1 MTYPRRMITKTAFTP
16 SGPSPTGSAPGIW
29 RLDEVAYWIKQ
40 GVWPD
45 ATADQYWS
53 YVAMLMS
60 TTATNAQQNNTFLD
74 SSTNNFTIT
83 RNGNTTQGSFTPY
96 GSLWSNYFNG
106 TNAYLTSATSSAYAM
121 GTGDFTIEGWFFT
134 TASGDQA
141 LWDNRA
147 STSSAVGIACRLIT
161 STNTLR
167 VILNNTALF
176 TTSQAVTLNQWNHI
190 AIVRASGTVT
200 AYLNGTAMTGGSAT
214 GTTNITDTNMWIGKL
229 QDAGFFYNGYISNF
243 RVVKGTAVYTT
254 TFTPPTAPLTAIT
267 NTSLLTCQ
275 SNRFID
281 NSTNA
286 FTITVNG
293 NTAVTPFSP
302 FIAPNPGYTAAANG
316 GSGYFDGTGDFLSV
330 PDTAA
335 LQMSGSFTWE
345 AWVYP
350 LSLPSGGNL
359 KTFWSQRAVS
369 GGFGGPLVVMDSAGN
384 LLLYIAD
391 AAASGWSV
399 VGFDTNLDISLNA
412 WQHIALVK
420 NGSTVTLY
428 KNGTGGTSTT
438 HSTAVGTSG
447 ATVIMAGAADGIQT
461 VDGYMSNFR
470 IVKGTAVYTAAFTPP
485 TTPLTA
491 ITNTSLLLNFTNAGI
506 FDSATINNME
516 TVGNAQVSTTQAKFG
531 TTSAYF
537 DGTGDYLTFPAT
549 QNTAF
554 GTGDFTI
561 EFWVNPSTQVN
572 TYPGL
577 FGNQSFTTNSFVAY
591 ERHATYSTKFSVFC
605 YNYSSGAAMLVST
618 TSVSTNTWYH
628 IAITRSG
635 STFRLFV
642 NGTVEATATFS
653 GSVDGGV
660 PLKYI
665 GCDYI
670 TNQFAGYL
678 DDFRIT
684 KGVARYT
691 ANFTAPTQAF
701 PTY

>member
-1 MTYPRRMITKTAFTP
+1 
-16 SGPSPTGSAPGIW
+16 
-29 RLDEVAYWIKQ
+29 
-40 GVWPD
+40 
-45 ATADQYWS
+45 
-53 YVAMLMS
+53 MS

-83 RNGNTTQGSFTPY
+83 RNGNTTQGSVNPY
-96 GSLWSNYFNG
+96 WANWSNYFDG
-106 TNAYLTSATSSAYAM
+106 SGDYLTLPSNAAFGF
-121 GTGDFTIEGWFFT
+121 GTGDFTVECWVNPTVQG
-134 TASGDQA
+134 GH
-141 LWDNRA
+141 
-147 STSSAVGIACRLIT
+147 G
-161 STNTLR
+161 STNNDCIIDFRPGSGGGAYGTLYIASSGTSVNWYANTAVR
-167 VILNNTALF
+167 ITGGAISNNTWSHLAISRVSGNTRLF
-176 TTSQAVTLNQWNHI
+176 INGVQ
-190 AIVRASGTVT
+190 SGSTYSDST
-200 AYLNGTAMTGGSAT
+200 NYA
-214 GTTNITDTNMWIGKL
+214 TTNPWIAQFNDGVGGGYF
-229 QDAGFFYNGYISNF
+229 QGYISNM
-243 RVVKGTAVYTT
+243 RVVKGTGLYSG

-293 NTAVTPFSP
+293 NTSVTPFSP
-302 FIAPNPGYTAAANG
+302 FSPGFPGYTTAANG

-447 ATVIMAGAADGIQT
+447 ATVIMAGAADGTQV

-485 TTPLTA
+485 TSPVTA

-506 FDSATINNME
+506 FDAATINNME

-531 TTSAYF
+531 TTSVYF
-537 DGTGDYLTFPAT
+537 DGTGDYLVMPST
-549 QNTAF
+549 QTLAF
-554 GTGDFTI
+554 ATGDFTI

-577 FGNQSFTTNSFVAY
+577 FGNQSFTANSFVAY
-591 ERHATYSTKFSVFC
+591 ERHGTYPTKFSVFC
-605 YNYSSGAAMLVST
+605 YNYNPSAAMLVST
-618 TSVSTNTWYH
+618 TSVSINTWYH

-635 STFRLFV
+635 STVRLFV
-642 NGTVEATATFS
+642 NGTSESSVTFA

-670 TNQFAGYL
+670 TNQFAGYI
-678 DDFRIT
+678 DDFRVT
-684 KGVARYT
+684 NGVARYT
-691 ANFTAPTQAF
+691 ANFTPPTQAF